1 MNGAVFMMQNNQMLH
16 PELTRTYVGC
26 DSHQNTHTFVFLTC
40 FQKKLGEITI
50 GSAPSEFPKFL
61 KQAKKYLQPGT
72 SFVFGF
78 EDVSAYGR
86 SFVKFLVER
95 GYLVK
100 HTNSVLVA
108 SIKGAVLHKSDSFD
122 AECCAKVLINEYDKL
137 PLANPQ
143 DKYWTLSTLVTR
155 RSGIT
160 KNNVGVKN
168 SLHILLAE
176 NYPHYKTFFSELT
189 RDSALA
195 FYEAYPAPHH
205 LENVTLEELTKFL
218 KAASRGQVGEAKAK
232 LILSTVERDQV
243 QATEF
248 QSIRD
253 FNIRSLIRQIKSN
266 LAELSAVDEE
276 IENMLE
282 HFDYPLTS
290 IKGIDTLTCAK
301 LIAEI
306 GDINRFKNAK
316 ALAKYAGVAPVSYS
330 SGMSKLEMANERG
343 NRKLNEIFHR
353 IALTSVMPIG
363 SNKALINPI
372 FYDYY
377 MKKISE
383 GKLKNQALKCVAR
396 RLVNI
401 IFNIMKHKRP
411 DTTSLKSLFY
421 SNICGIINPID
432 SCCLNNFYFY
442 P

>member
-1 MNGAVFMMQNNQMLH
+1 MQTNYLH
-16 PELTRTYVGC
+16 PELTRTYIGC

-40 FQKKLGEITI
+40 FQKKIGEITV

-61 KQAKKYLQPGT
+61 KQAKKYIQPGT
-72 SFVFGF
+72 TPVFGF
-78 EDVSAYGR
+78 EDTTAYGR
-86 SFVKFLVER
+86 AFVKYLVGR

-122 AECCAKVLINEYDKL
+122 AECCAKVLINEFDKL
-137 PLANPQ
+137 PNASPQ

-155 RSGIT
+155 RNGIT

-168 SLHILLAE
+168 SLHNLLAE
-176 NYPHYKTFFSELT
+176 NYPHYKTFFSDLT
-189 RDSALA
+189 RNSALA
-195 FYEAYPAPHH
+195 FYETYPAPHY
-205 LENVTLEELTKFL
+205 LENVTLEVLEEFL
-218 KAASRGQVGEAKAK
+218 YKASRGRLSTTKAK

-243 QATEF
+243 PITEY
-248 QSIRD
+248 QSTRD

-266 LAELSAVDEE
+266 LTELAAIDEE
-276 IENMLE
+276 IKNMLT

-316 ALAKYAGVAPVSYS
+316 ALAKYAGVSPVSFS

-343 NRKLNEIFHR
+343 NRKLNEIFYR
-353 IALTSVMPIG
+353 IALTSIMPIG
-363 SNKALINPI
+363 KNQALINPI
-372 FYDYY
+372 FHTYY
-377 MKKISE
+377 HKKISE

-401 IFNIMKHKRP
+401 VYSVMKHKRP
-411 DTTSLKSLFY
+411 Y
-421 SNICGIINPID
+421 ENPEMGNIPNE
-432 SCCLNNFYFY
+432 SQVA
-442 P
+442 